1 MIGQNYESIIKS
13 FTKTVNKLKERE
25 SSLLILIDAR
35 AKRIRQLMDEK
46 EMFTDEAAKCLS
58 TANKISQL
66 LE

>member
-1 MIGQNYESIIKS
+1 MMGRNYESIIKS
-13 FTKTVNKLKERE
+13 FTKTVDKLKERE
-25 SSLLILIDAR
+25 SSLSILIDAR
-35 AKRIRQLMDEK
+35 TKRIRQLMDEK